1 MSAISFLRRLVDRA
15 PIVARS
21 YRNFRDRRATR
32 RLSRAVSPYGF
43 ALWGGNYLASGI
55 HESDELDLV
64 ARELRSAD
72 VLVDCGAN
80 GGLFTCLA
88 ASQRVHAIAIEP
100 LPSNLAVLYRNL
112 HENDFPGPV
121 EVYPVAVGARAGIAT
136 LYGRGQGASLV
147 AGWGGQPTYD
157 GVTVPVLPLD
167 SILGQR
173 FDGARILLKV
183 DVEGAEWE
191 MLRGAEHTVAQRPKV
206 LMELSLSRN
215 HPQGH
220 NRNFRAVFEH
230 FWNLGYSAHAPSRLR
245 ESITAERVDAWLER
259 GRTELAG
266 ENFWFSP
273 NGC

>member
-1 MSAISFLRRLVDRA
+1 MNTISFVRRLVDRA
-15 PIVARS
+15 PIVGRS
-21 YRNFRDRRATR
+21 YRNLRDWRGRR
-32 RLSRAVSPYGF
+32 RLSRAVSAYGF

-55 HESDELDLV
+55 HEGEELDLV

-88 ASQRVHAIAIEP
+88 ASQRVCAIAIEP
-100 LPSNLAVLYRNL
+100 FPPNLAVLYRNL

-157 GVTVPVLPLD
+157 SVRVPVLPLD
-167 SILGQR
+167 SILGRR

-191 MLRGAEHTVAQRPKV
+191 MLRGAEHTMSQRPRV

-220 NRNFRAVFEH
+220 NPNFRAVFEH
-230 FWNLGYSAHAPSRLR
+230 FWKLGYSAHAPARLG
-245 ESITAERVDAWLER
+245 ESITAERVDAWLAT
-259 GRTELAG
+259 GATQLAG
-266 ENFWFSP
+266 ENVWFSP
-273 NGC
+273 DGY